1 MSKASVDTSLTESL
15 VYKFLTLDM
24 AEYVRKELVQSSNNC
39 WFFLYKHSCE
49 LYVTNEWGG
58 KIKPEILDE
67 LKAKAE
73 ELINNK
79 NNPSPPVLSS

>member
-15 VYKFLTLDM
+15 VYKFSDLDT
-24 AEYVRKELVQSSNNC
+24 AEYIRKELVHASTNC

-58 KIKPEILDE
+58 KIKPEILE
-67 LKAKAE
+67 QLKAKTD
-73 ELINNK
+73 ELLGS
-79 NNPSPPVLSS
+79 NPSSTLPS